1 MIKLPKLI
9 SDKIEEFL
17 NASIKKE
24 MDSAQIYYGM
34 AAWLNTM
41 GYDNGYQLFIK
52 YGDEEIKHAHK
63 IMDYLD
69 NRNAKAVVPVVAK
82 PNQEF
87 SHCYDVIQAAYDHE
101 VLVENNYKTLCSMA
115 MREGDHTTYEL
126 GMFYRFIKYFSIS
139 KSTFIIRF
147 YHLNKSSTFPSNHTY
162 SNIAISIIYTTT
174 TRYR

>member
-101 VLVENNYKTLCSMA
+101 VVVENNYKTLCSMA

-126 GMFYRFIKYFSIS
+126 GMYFIKEQFEEIQ
-139 KSTFIIRF
+139 KFLDLANVVNINKDNPNLPAVIEHMF
-147 YHLNKSSTFPSNHTY
+147 KKHLKQ
-162 SNIAISIIYTTT
+162 
-174 TRYR
+174 